1 MVLNNFK
8 SKGLGKGLAALLGE
22 SQSSESAEGKTQNNF
37 SSEKIPTH
45 LLKPNRFQPRKNF
58 DKKQLDELAQSI
70 KTRGIIQPIVV
81 RPSDKNT
88 FEIIAGERRWRAAQL
103 VQLHEIPIVKL
114 DVDDTLAAEFAVLE
128 NIQREGLNALE
139 EADGYELLMDKF
151 SYTQDKLSE
160 MIGKSR
166 AHIANTLR
174 LKKLPAEIQDMITQ
188 GILTPGHAR
197 TLIDVS
203 GNVELAKTIVN
214 NNLSVRQAEFL
225 AKKTHLSKTSNNQK
239 SIKQLDPNIAQL
251 IEDLQNK
258 TGMVVN
264 IADKKKKGGT
274 ISFQYNNLAQ
284 LEFLIKSIK
293 ESY

>member
-22 SQSSESAEGKTQNNF
+22 SENKDPIVEQNF
-37 SSEKIPTH
+37 TSEKVSTH

-174 LKKLPAEIQDMITQ
+174 LKKLPGEIQDMITQ

-264 IADKKKKGGT
+264 IADKKKKGGA